1 MSLIWVHGMP
11 LMCSTHDNILNSMMH
26 GDPAAATVML
36 DATHTFCHDLQ
47 QDTSPQLLLLLLQ
60 PPSQAKTFAELCT
73 SVCVCFAEQDAAAR
87 RNQESSTVDADAA
100 AGS

>member
-1 MSLIWVHGMP
+1 
-11 LMCSTHDNILNSMMH
+11 MMH
-26 GDPAAATVML
+26 GDHAAATVML

-60 PPSQAKTFAELCT
+60 PLSQAETFAELCT
-73 SVCVCFAEQDAAAR
+73 SLCVCFAERDAAAR

>member
-1 MSLIWVHGMP
+1 MP
-11 LMCSTHDNILNSMMH
+11 LMCSTGDTILYSMMH
-26 GDPAAATVML
+26 EDHAAATVML
-36 DATHTFCHDLQ
+36 DATHTFGHDLQ

-60 PPSQAKTFAELCT
+60 PLTHAETFAEVCT
-73 SVCVCFAEQDAAAR
+73 SICVCFAERDAAAR